1 SKNPDKRNQN
11 YINIQETNQGMVH
24 IPGGDFIMGKD
35 SDHEADFSPAHK
47 VSVNSFYIDKHEVT
61 NAEYYEF
68 CQKTGHRLPE
78 FWGNAIFR
86 SGLDFPRHP
95 VVGVSWSDAKEYAIW
110 VGKRLPTEAE
120 WEFAARGG
128 LIDNEFPTGNE
139 WIIPLRR
146 NTLGEGWENLIVEVE
161 SYDSNAYGL
170 FDISCNVWE
179 WVWDKYNEE
188 YYNISPYNNPTG
200 PEKGTLRVIRGGS
213 WHSGITC
220 KKVYYRKG
228 LPSNWVDFAVGFRC
242 AKDR

>member
-1 SKNPDKRNQN
+1 
-11 YINIQETNQGMVH
+11 
-24 IPGGDFIMGKD
+24 
-35 SDHEADFSPAHK
+35 
-47 VSVNSFYIDKHEVT
+47 
-61 NAEYYEF
+61 
-68 CQKTGHRLPE
+68 
-78 FWGNAIFR
+78 
-86 SGLDFPRHP
+86 
-95 VVGVSWSDAKEYAIW
+95 
-110 VGKRLPTEAE
+110 
-120 WEFAARGG
+120 
-128 LIDNEFPTGNE
+128 
-139 WIIPLRR
+139 IPLRR
-146 NTLGEGWENLIVEVE
+146 NTPGEGWENLIVEVE

-170 FDISCNVWE
+170 FDMSCNVWE